1 MIILGI
7 ETSCDETG
15 VALCSDFKILSSF
28 TKTQSI
34 HKQYGGVVPEIA
46 SREHEK
52 YLPSITK
59 KVLEGSNKSFS
70 DIDAIAVT
78 NGPGLM
84 GSLLSGI
91 SFAKG
96 IAHALNIP
104 IVPINHLEAHLN
116 SVFIEHSE
124 LEAPFINLLVSGGHT
139 QLWLVKSMFEYELLG
154 ETLDDACGEAFDK
167 GAKKMNLNY
176 PGGPEIE
183 KLATNGNRNL
193 INFPR
198 PMIKDNS
205 FNFSFSGLKTA
216 LINCVNEGKYSY
228 QDIAASYQEAIVD
241 TLINKFEKVV
251 LEIGFGD
258 GGNVAHMAKSNPNN
272 LYIASEVYLSGIGS
286 LLGKIIK
293 DNIKGSFKFAY
304 AYFHLHPSI
313 TIFSENGKIFYL
325 QMPNGEKVTLQV
337 DKGKP
342 FIETGF
348 YSPEF
353 GKKIESKCLKVLL
366 IDKESCIKISW

>member
-15 VALCSDFKILSSF
+15 VAICSDFKILSSY

-34 HKQYGGVVPEIA
+34 HQKYGGVVPEIA

-52 YLPSITK
+52 YLPNITN
-59 KVLEGSNKSFS
+59 KVLNDANMRFK
-70 DIDAIAVT
+70 DIEAIAVT

-96 IAHALNIP
+96 LAQALDIP
-104 IVPINHLEAHLN
+104 IIPINHLEAHLN
-116 SVFIEHSE
+116 SVFIDHSE

-139 QLWLVKSMFEYELLG
+139 QLWLVKSMFNYELLG

-183 KLATNGNRNL
+183 NLAKNGNKDL
-193 INFPR
+193 ISFPR
-198 PMIKDNS
+198 PMINDDS
-205 FNFSFSGLKTA
+205 FNFSFSGLKTS
-216 LINCVNEGKYSY
+216 LINCVNEDNYNF

-241 TLINKFEKVV
+241 TLINKFKKAMDKFSV
-251 LEIGFGD
+251 D
-258 GGNVAHMAKSNPNN
+258 
-272 LYIASEVYLSGIGS
+272 SGIICGGVAANTRLRKKLS
-286 LLGKIIK
+286 ELDKKIIYPSMK
-293 DNIKGSFKFAY
+293 YCTDNADMIAFLAE
-304 AYFHLHPSI
+304 H
-313 TIFSENGKIFYL
+313 KI
-325 QMPNGEKVTLQV
+325 NN
-337 DKGKP
+337 
-342 FIETGF
+342 
-348 YSPEF
+348 
-353 GKKIESKCLKVLL
+353 KKINFDNDFSAYSRGM
-366 IDKESCIKISW
+366 IT

>member
-34 HKQYGGVVPEIA
+34 HQQYGGVVPEIA

-59 KVLEGSNKSFS
+59 KVLEDANKSFK

-96 IAHALNIP
+96 ISQALDIP
-104 IVPINHLEAHLN
+104 IIPINHLEAHLN
-116 SVFIEHSE
+116 SVFIEHAE

-139 QLWLVKSMFEYELLG
+139 QLWLVKNMFEYELLG

-183 KLATNGNRNL
+183 KLAKNGDMNL

-198 PMIKDNS
+198 PMINDNT

-216 LINCVNEGKYSY
+216 LINCVNENKYNY
-228 QDIAASYQEAIVD
+228 EDIAASYQEAIVD
-241 TLINKFEKVV
+241 TLISKFEKAM
-251 LEIGFGD
+251 
-258 GGNVAHMAKSNPNN
+258 NQYSAN
-272 LYIASEVYLSGIGS
+272 SGIICGGVAANKR
-286 LLGKIIK
+286 LR
-293 DNIKGSFKFAY
+293 
-304 AYFHLHPSI
+304 
-313 TIFSENGKIFYL
+313 
-325 QMPNGEKVTLQV
+325 
-337 DKGKP
+337 DK
-342 FIETGF
+342 
-348 YSPEF
+348 
-353 GKKIESKCLKVLL
+353 
-366 IDKESCIKISW
+366 

>member
-1 MIILGI
+1 LIILGI

-34 HKQYGGVVPEIA
+34 HQQYGGVVPEIA

-59 KVLEGSNKSFS
+59 KVLEDANKSFE

-96 IAHALNIP
+96 ISQALNIP
-104 IVPINHLEAHLN
+104 IIPINHLEAHLN
-116 SVFIEHSE
+116 SVFIEHAE

-139 QLWLVKSMFEYELLG
+139 QLWLVKNMFEYELLG

-183 KLATNGNRNL
+183 KLAKNGDMNL

-198 PMIKDNS
+198 PMINDNT

-216 LINCVNEGKYSY
+216 LINCVNENKYSY
-228 QDIAASYQEAIVD
+228 KDIAASYQEAIVD
-241 TLINKFEKVV
+241 TLISKFEKAM
-251 LEIGFGD
+251 
-258 GGNVAHMAKSNPNN
+258 NQYS
-272 LYIASEVYLSGIGS
+272 ASSGIICGGVAANKR
-286 LLGKIIK
+286 LRDKLDKLDQKIIYPSMKYCTDNADMIAFLALHKVNNNKIDFDK
-293 DNIKGSFKFAY
+293 DFSAY
-304 AYFHLHPSI
+304 SRGMI
-313 TIFSENGKIFYL
+313 
-325 QMPNGEKVTLQV
+325 V
-337 DKGKP
+337 
-342 FIETGF
+342 
-348 YSPEF
+348 
-353 GKKIESKCLKVLL
+353 
-366 IDKESCIKISW
+366 

>member
-15 VALCSDFKILSSF
+15 VAICSDFKILSSY

-34 HKQYGGVVPEIA
+34 HQKYGGVVPEIA

-52 YLPSITK
+52 YLPNITN
-59 KVLEGSNKSFS
+59 KVLNDANMRFK
-70 DIDAIAVT
+70 DIEAIAVT

-96 IAHALNIP
+96 LAQALDIP
-104 IVPINHLEAHLN
+104 IIPINHLEAHLN
-116 SVFIEHSE
+116 SVFIDHSE

-139 QLWLVKSMFEYELLG
+139 QLWLVKSMFNYELLG

-183 KLATNGNRNL
+183 NLAKNGNKDL

-198 PMIKDNS
+198 PMINDNS
-205 FNFSFSGLKTA
+205 FNFSFSGLKTS
-216 LINCVNEGKYSY
+216 LINCVNEDNYNF

-241 TLINKFEKVV
+241 TLINKFIKAMDKFSV
-251 LEIGFGD
+251 D
-258 GGNVAHMAKSNPNN
+258 
-272 LYIASEVYLSGIGS
+272 SGIICGGVAANTRLRKKLS
-286 LLGKIIK
+286 ELDKKIIYPSMK
-293 DNIKGSFKFAY
+293 YCTDNADMIAFLAE
-304 AYFHLHPSI
+304 H
-313 TIFSENGKIFYL
+313 KI
-325 QMPNGEKVTLQV
+325 NN
-337 DKGKP
+337 
-342 FIETGF
+342 
-348 YSPEF
+348 
-353 GKKIESKCLKVLL
+353 KKINFDNDFSAYSRGM
-366 IDKESCIKISW
+366 IT

>member
-1 MIILGI
+1 MYSSFHKSIIRAYDIRGIVSDTLHVKDAYLLGRKFANDIFEKFRNLRIVVGYDGRLSSPTLEKELILGLKDGGAEVTRI
-7 ETSCDETG
+7 GLCPSPMLYFASKTLDSDGAIMITG
-15 VALCSDFKILSSF
+15 SHNPAQYNGFKILSSF

-34 HKQYGGVVPEIA
+34 HQQYGGVVPEIA

-59 KVLEGSNKSFS
+59 KVLEDANKSFK

-96 IAHALNIP
+96 ISQALNIP
-104 IVPINHLEAHLN
+104 IIPINHLEAHLN
-116 SVFIEHSE
+116 SVFIEHAE

-139 QLWLVKSMFEYELLG
+139 QLWLVKNMFEYELLG

-183 KLATNGNRNL
+183 KLAKNGNMNL

-198 PMIKDNS
+198 PMINDNT

-216 LINCVNEGKYSY
+216 LI
-228 QDIAASYQEAIVD
+228 IRR
-241 TLINKFEKVV
+241 
-251 LEIGFGD
+251 
-258 GGNVAHMAKSNPNN
+258 
-272 LYIASEVYLSGIGS
+272 
-286 LLGKIIK
+286 
-293 DNIKGSFKFAY
+293 
-304 AYFHLHPSI
+304 
-313 TIFSENGKIFYL
+313 
-325 QMPNGEKVTLQV
+325 
-337 DKGKP
+337 
-342 FIETGF
+342 
-348 YSPEF
+348 
-353 GKKIESKCLKVLL
+353 
-366 IDKESCIKISW
+366 

>member
-15 VALCSDFKILSSF
+15 VAICSDFKILSSY

-34 HKQYGGVVPEIA
+34 HQKYGGVVPEIA

-52 YLPSITK
+52 YLPNITN
-59 KVLEGSNKSFS
+59 KVLNDANMRFK
-70 DIDAIAVT
+70 DIEAIAVT

-96 IAHALNIP
+96 LAQALDIP
-104 IVPINHLEAHLN
+104 IIPINHLEAHLN
-116 SVFIEHSE
+116 SVFIDHSE

-139 QLWLVKSMFEYELLG
+139 QLWLVKSMFNYELLG

-183 KLATNGNRNL
+183 NLAKNGNKDL

-198 PMIKDNS
+198 PMINDNS
-205 FNFSFSGLKTA
+205 FNFSFSGLKTS
-216 LINCVNEGKYSY
+216 LINCVNEDNYNF

-241 TLINKFEKVV
+241 TLINKFIRAMDKFSV
-251 LEIGFGD
+251 D
-258 GGNVAHMAKSNPNN
+258 
-272 LYIASEVYLSGIGS
+272 SGIICGGVAANKRLRKKLS
-286 LLGKIIK
+286 ELNKKIIYPSMK
-293 DNIKGSFKFAY
+293 YCTDNADMIAFLAE
-304 AYFHLHPSI
+304 H
-313 TIFSENGKIFYL
+313 KI
-325 QMPNGEKVTLQV
+325 NN
-337 DKGKP
+337 
-342 FIETGF
+342 
-348 YSPEF
+348 
-353 GKKIESKCLKVLL
+353 KKINFDNDFSAYSRGM
-366 IDKESCIKISW
+366 IT

>member
-34 HKQYGGVVPEIA
+34 HQQYGGVVPEIA

-59 KVLEGSNKSFS
+59 KVLEDANKSFK
-70 DIDAIAVT
+70 DIDAIADT

-96 IAHALNIP
+96 ISQALDIP
-104 IVPINHLEAHLN
+104 IIPINHLEAHLN
-116 SVFIEHSE
+116 SVFIEHAE

-139 QLWLVKSMFEYELLG
+139 QLWLVKNMFEYELLG

-183 KLATNGNRNL
+183 KIAKNGDMNL

-198 PMIKDNS
+198 PMINDNT

-216 LINCVNEGKYSY
+216 LINCVNDNKYSY
-228 QDIAASYQEAIVD
+228 EDIAASYQEAIVD
-241 TLINKFEKVV
+241 TLISKFEKAM
-251 LEIGFGD
+251 
-258 GGNVAHMAKSNPNN
+258 NQYSAN
-272 LYIASEVYLSGIGS
+272 SGIICGGVAANKR
-286 LLGKIIK
+286 LRDKLDKLDQKIIYPSMKYCTDNADMIAFLALHKVNNNKIDFDK
-293 DNIKGSFKFAY
+293 DFSAY
-304 AYFHLHPSI
+304 SRGMI
-313 TIFSENGKIFYL
+313 
-325 QMPNGEKVTLQV
+325 V
-337 DKGKP
+337 
-342 FIETGF
+342 
-348 YSPEF
+348 
-353 GKKIESKCLKVLL
+353 
-366 IDKESCIKISW
+366 

>member
-15 VALCSDFKILSSF
+15 VAICSDFKILSSY

-34 HKQYGGVVPEIA
+34 HQKYGGVVPEIA

-52 YLPSITK
+52 YLPNITN
-59 KVLEGSNKSFS
+59 KVLNDANMRFK
-70 DIDAIAVT
+70 DIEAIAVT

-96 IAHALNIP
+96 LAQALDIP
-104 IVPINHLEAHLN
+104 IIPINHLEAHLN
-116 SVFIEHSE
+116 SVFIDHSE

-139 QLWLVKSMFEYELLG
+139 QLWLVKSMFNYELLG

-183 KLATNGNRNL
+183 NLAKNGNKDL

-198 PMIKDNS
+198 PMINDNS
-205 FNFSFSGLKTA
+205 FNFSFSGLKTS
-216 LINCVNEGKYSY
+216 LINCVNEDNYNF

-241 TLINKFEKVV
+241 TLINKFIKAMDKFSV
-251 LEIGFGD
+251 D
-258 GGNVAHMAKSNPNN
+258 
-272 LYIASEVYLSGIGS
+272 SGIICGGVAANKRLRKKLS
-286 LLGKIIK
+286 ELDKKIIYPSMK
-293 DNIKGSFKFAY
+293 YCTDNADMIAFLAE
-304 AYFHLHPSI
+304 H
-313 TIFSENGKIFYL
+313 KI
-325 QMPNGEKVTLQV
+325 NN
-337 DKGKP
+337 
-342 FIETGF
+342 
-348 YSPEF
+348 
-353 GKKIESKCLKVLL
+353 KKINFDDDFSAYSRGM
-366 IDKESCIKISW
+366 IT

>member
-15 VALCSDFKILSSF
+15 VAICSDFKILSSY

-34 HKQYGGVVPEIA
+34 HQKYGGVVPEIA

-52 YLPSITK
+52 YLPNITN
-59 KVLEGSNKSFS
+59 KVLNDANMRFK
-70 DIDAIAVT
+70 DIEAIAVT

-96 IAHALNIP
+96 LAQALDIP
-104 IVPINHLEAHLN
+104 IIPINHLEAHLN
-116 SVFIEHSE
+116 SVFIDHSE

-139 QLWLVKSMFEYELLG
+139 QLWLVKSMFNYELLG

-183 KLATNGNRNL
+183 NLAKKGNRDL

-198 PMIKDNS
+198 PMINDNS
-205 FNFSFSGLKTA
+205 FNFSFSGLKTS
-216 LINCVNEGKYSY
+216 LINCVNEDNYNF

-241 TLINKFEKVV
+241 TLINKFIKAMDKFSV
-251 LEIGFGD
+251 D
-258 GGNVAHMAKSNPNN
+258 
-272 LYIASEVYLSGIGS
+272 SGIICGGVAANKRLRKKLS
-286 LLGKIIK
+286 ELDKKIIYPSMK
-293 DNIKGSFKFAY
+293 YCTDNADMIAFLAE
-304 AYFHLHPSI
+304 H
-313 TIFSENGKIFYL
+313 KI
-325 QMPNGEKVTLQV
+325 NN
-337 DKGKP
+337 
-342 FIETGF
+342 
-348 YSPEF
+348 
-353 GKKIESKCLKVLL
+353 KKINFDNDFSAYSRGM
-366 IDKESCIKISW
+366 IT

>member
-15 VALCSDFKILSSF
+15 VALCSNFKILSSF

-34 HKQYGGVVPEIA
+34 HQQYGGVVPEVA

-52 YLPSITK
+52 YLPIITE
-59 KVLEGSNKSFS
+59 KVLIDANIKLK

-96 IAHALNIP
+96 LSYGLNIP
-104 IVPINHLEAHLN
+104 IIPINHLEGHLN
-116 SVFIEHSE
+116 SVFIEHKE
-124 LEAPFINLLVSGGHT
+124 FKAPFINLLVSGGHT
-139 QLWLVKSMFEYELLG
+139 QLWLVKNMFEYELLG

-167 GAKKMNLNY
+167 GAKKMHLNY

-183 KLATNGNRNL
+183 KLAKNGNKNL

-198 PMIKDNS
+198 PMINDNS

-216 LINCVNEGKYSY
+216 LINCVNEDKYKFE
-228 QDIAASYQEAIVD
+228 DIAASYQEAIVD
-241 TLINKFEKVV
+241 TLISKFDKALNQFSANSGIICGGVAANKRLREKLDAMNQNIIYPSMKYCTDNADMIAFLAEHKIKNNKVNFEKD
-251 LEIGFGD
+251 F
-258 GGNVAHMAKSNPNN
+258 S
-272 LYIASEVYLSGIGS
+272 
-286 LLGKIIK
+286 
-293 DNIKGSFKFAY
+293 AY
-304 AYFHLHPSI
+304 SRGMIL
-313 TIFSENGKIFYL
+313 
-325 QMPNGEKVTLQV
+325 
-337 DKGKP
+337 
-342 FIETGF
+342 
-348 YSPEF
+348 
-353 GKKIESKCLKVLL
+353 
-366 IDKESCIKISW
+366 